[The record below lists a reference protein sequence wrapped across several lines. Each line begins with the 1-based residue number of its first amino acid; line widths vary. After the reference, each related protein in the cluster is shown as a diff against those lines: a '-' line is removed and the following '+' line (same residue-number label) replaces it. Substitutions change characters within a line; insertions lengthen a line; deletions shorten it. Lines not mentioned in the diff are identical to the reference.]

1 MSDLPE
7 NVDLQWLGH
16 AMIGMRRDILGIREE
31 LASVREDMM
40 VMAAV
45 LNRVDATVSRLV
57 PELRAMRS
65 QHDRMRARLDAL
77 TKAETDGV

>member
-1 MSDLPE
+1 VSDLPE
-7 NVDLQWLGH
+7 NVDLQWLGRTML
-16 AMIGMRRDILGIREE
+16 AMREE

-77 TKAETDGV
+77 TKAETDGA

>member
-1 MSDLPE
+1 MSDLPD
-7 NVDLQWLGH
+7 NVDLQWLGRT
-16 AMIGMRRDILGIREE
+16 MISMRADIAGVREE
-31 LASVREDMM
+31 LAGVREDMM

-65 QHDRMRARLDAL
+65 QHDECGHGSTR
-77 TKAETDGV
+77 